1 MLTCSAKHILVPTEQ
16 ACLELKEKIEQG
28 AEFEAMAR
36 EHSKCPSGRQGGDL
50 GTFRPGMMVEAFDK
64 VCFTEEV
71 GKVHGPIRTQ
81 FGYHLILIT
90 ERSGQAE

>member
-1 MLTCSAKHILVPTEQ
+1 MLTCQAKHILVPTEE
-16 ACLELKEKIEQG
+16 ACLDLKKQIEEG

-36 EHSKCPSGRQGGDL
+36 EHSKCPSGAQGGDL

-71 GKVHGPIRTQ
+71 GKVHGPIQTQ

-90 ERSGQAE
+90 DRSGQV